1 MLGLR
6 ANFFDKKNLGPK
18 KMLGPNSKK
27 KLGFK
32 FFKKENVS
40 VRIFV
45 LKNFGSAIFF
55 KFKIEKNCWVEK
67 NFGSEKKFGS
77 EKMCTPQIF
86 FGPKKFWIKK
96 MLEKYFG
103 SKKSPMKCDPKN
115 LGPKSLVKIGLV
127 TAEILLI

>member
-32 FFKKENVS
+32 FFKKENVW
-40 VRIFV
+40 VRIFI
-45 LKNFGSAIFF
+45 L
-55 KFKIEKNCWVEK
+55 KNCWVEK
-67 NFGSEKKFGS
+67 IFGSEKKFGS

-103 SKKSPMKCDPKN
+103 SKKNAKSDKM
-115 LGPKSLVKIGLV
+115 GP
-127 TAEILLI
+127 